1 MTKLVIQGLKIERL
15 IARGGMAEVYLAEQ
29 TSLGR
34 KVAVKVLDSGSK
46 DPEFIERFLHEAKLV
61 AALHHNNIITI
72 YDFGKLDNNRLYL
85 SMEYLSGG
93 DMEARLKKGI
103 SEKETLHILKEL
115 ARGLNFIHQKHII
128 HRDIKPANILF
139 RQDDS
144 LVLTDF
150 GIAKAGDDKV
160 TVTQTGMT
168 VGSPA
173 YSSPEQAQGKTLD
186 HRSDI
191 YSVGV
196 VMYEM
201 LTGVNPFRANTN
213 IDTAIKHIQMPI
225 PALPGKFVRYQPII
239 NRMLAKEP
247 KDRFASM
254 LEVLGALDKLTSSA
268 KENTAIADN
277 KTDGQRSA
285 VGNSGLMTRYA
296 DESNVFAAALMK
308 NFHEAINKRFEELQE
323 NSRSNAQVQLLI
335 EVSRDTRKR
344 RDELSRDFQNNLSEG
359 FKDFAR
365 GEYKSDKSFQAEAS
379 QPDKLSLLAN
389 DDLEK
394 NIAASVLIKKVEGKY
409 SEELSILHERLC
421 EIIKKPLPLEACPVG
436 PYQMANYFKQSV
448 QTRSLEKQMTALFY
462 KVLEKVLLADLA
474 DFYKQLNAQLSDA
487 GILPKLTA
495 AEVHRRHQ
503 PKVNTGNNLS
513 ASGLNSLLE
522 EEINQLDRANEGT
535 QQQNYSGQQVHRP
548 TTGQYA
554 QLPPVDMRQPITPN
568 AALPSGD
575 YQQQLFGAIRQMQQT
590 GFMAPPITEQTPAAF
605 NDPQANWVPAGYASP
620 NQMVQG
626 PVYARRDVVTALSGM
641 QGTAV
646 EGAAT
651 LTGSHAAIAANA
663 TAQFQALRPGH
674 LQPYPVQAL
683 DAVMDAIAE
692 VSPDGDGEPK
702 QLNQNDSGMIDLVA
716 MIFEYMLK
724 DEHLPDSVKALLS
737 YLQVPYIKVAL
748 LDPDLFAKP
757 EHPARVLLD
766 RLSEAGA
773 LWLNK
778 EGYGQFRVFDEIKRV
793 VNRVLNEFSD
803 RVELFD
809 ELLREFNDFFATVK
823 RRTDQLEKLAVQR
836 EEAEQHLQNVKAYVH
851 KRIKTRVADEHLP
864 ATIVAFLLYPWF
876 DYLTSLMLRHG
887 EKSEQWQQGLQVIDS
902 LLWSIKPKS
911 TQHEI
916 NRLNNLRELLNTQI
930 QKGFETIG
938 YNQAKGDE
946 LLAKL
951 AELQQAAVKSDE
963 PIKVSAADRTEIT
976 RMVKE
981 VTVREKI
988 VLPPDKSTMTV
999 DEMDLV
1005 EKLRMIEFGT
1015 WFEFVDGEKN
1025 EPQKLKVAWF
1035 NSENLSYL
1043 MVNSA
1048 GKQVS
1053 MITALE
1059 LARHLIAKTARII
1072 AGSAKPFFERALEAI
1087 YKKMA
1092 DTIAQQNP
1100 VSSGA
1105 AFGNA
1110 HSGGGNSFAIP
1121 A

>member
-1 MTKLVIQGLKIERL
+1 MTELTIQGLKIERL
-15 IARGGMAEVYLAEQ
+15 IAKGGMAEVYLAEQ

-72 YDFGKLDNNRLYL
+72 YDFGRLDNNRLFL
-85 SMEYLSGG
+85 SMEYLPGG
-93 DMEARLKKGI
+93 DMETRLKKGI

-173 YSSPEQAQGKTLD
+173 YSSPEQAQGKVLD
-186 HRSDI
+186 HRTDI

-213 IDTAIKHIQMPI
+213 IDTAIKHIQMPV
-225 PALPGKFVRYQPII
+225 PALPGKFSRYQAVL
-239 NRMLAKEP
+239 NKMLAKEP

-254 LEVLGALDKLTSSA
+254 LEVLDALDALGTKKEKTALTA
-268 KENTAIADN
+268 TKAEPVGNIAN
-277 KTDGQRSA
+277 
-285 VGNSGLMTRYA
+285 NSGLVTRCA
-296 DESNVFAAALMK
+296 DESKVFAAMLMK
-308 NFHEAINKRFEELQE
+308 NFHETITKRFEELQE
-323 NSRSNAQVQLLI
+323 NSRSNAQVQLLL
-335 EVSRDTRKR
+335 EVARNTRKKK
-344 RDELSRDFQNNLSEG
+344 DEVNRDFQKYLEAG
-359 FKDFAR
+359 FNDFAR
-365 GEYKSDKSFQAEAS
+365 GEYKSDATFQID
-379 QPDKLSLLAN
+379 QPIPDKLSLLAN
-389 DDLEK
+389 DDLER
-394 NIAASVLIKKVEGKY
+394 NIAASTLIKNIQGRY
-409 SEELSILHERLC
+409 SEELALLHERLC
-421 EIIKKPLPLEACPVG
+421 EVIKKNLPLEACPVG
-436 PYQMANYFKQSV
+436 PYQLANHFKQAV
-448 QTRSLEKQMTALFY
+448 QPLGLEKQITALFF
-462 KVLEKVLLADLA
+462 KTLEKNLQAQLGDL
-474 DFYKQLNAQLSDA
+474 YKQLNQQLVDA
-487 GILPKLTA
+487 GVLPKLTS

-503 PKVNTGNNLS
+503 PQAAANNNSFS
-513 ASGLNSLLE
+513 ASGLNQLLD
-522 EEINQLDRANEGT
+522 EEIRQFDRVNHGSVASLQHT
-535 QQQNYSGQQVHRP
+535 QMQQ
-548 TTGQYA
+548 A
-554 QLPPVDMRQPITPN
+554 ITPN
-568 AALPSGD
+568 AELPSSD

-590 GFMAPPITEQTPAAF
+590 GFMVPPTTGQMAALNDAP
-605 NDPQANWVPAGYASP
+605 ANWVPAGYASP
-620 NQMVQG
+620 DRMMRG
-626 PVYARRDVVTALSGM
+626 PVYARNDIVTALSGL
-641 QGTAV
+641 QGTAL
-646 EGAAT
+646 EGAVT
-651 LTGSHAAIAANA
+651 LTGNTASIAATT

-692 VSPDGDGEPK
+692 ISPDGDGEPK

-766 RLSEAGA
+766 RLSEAGT

-778 EGYGQFRVFDEIKRV
+778 DGYGQFRVFDEIKRV

-809 ELLREFNDFFATVK
+809 QFLQEFNDYVATVK
-823 RRTDQLEKLAVQR
+823 RRTEQLEKLAVQR
-836 EEAEQHLQNVKAYVH
+836 EEAEQHLQNVRAYVH
-851 KRIKTRVADEHLP
+851 KRIKTRVADEHIP
-864 ATIVAFLLYPWF
+864 AAIVAFLLYPWF

-902 LLWSIKPKS
+902 LLWSIKPK
-911 TQHEI
+911 TTPHEI
-916 NRLNNLRELLNTQI
+916 TRLNNLRDLLNSQI
-930 QKGFETIG
+930 QKGFDTIG
-938 YNQAKGDE
+938 YNQAKADE
-946 LLAKL
+946 LLLKL
-951 AELQQAAVKSDE
+951 AELQQLAAKSNE

-981 VTVREKI
+981 VTVRESI
-988 VLPPDKSTMTV
+988 VLPPDTSTMTA
-999 DEMDLV
+999 DEKDLV

-1015 WFEFVDGEKN
+1015 WFEFKEGEKG
-1025 EPQKLKVAWF
+1025 EAQKLKVAWF

-1059 LARHLIAKTARII
+1059 LARQLIAKTARII

-1092 DTIAQQNP
+1092 DAMTQQKIASPN
-1100 VSSGA
+1100 A
-1105 AFGNA
+1105 AITKDRPAGGNA
-1110 HSGGGNSFAIP
+1110 YALP